1 MTATSGLRVLVVDDN
16 RDSAETMSMLL
27 ELEGHEVLV
36 AHDGKQAVDVAI
48 DVCPALV
55 LLDIGLPFMDG
66 YEACR
71 AMRSGG
77 LTHALVVAMTGYGRD
92 EDRQRSAEAG
102 FDAHLVKPVDV
113 EDIRKLIEEHL
124 PKK

>member
-1 MTATSGLRVLVVDDN
+1 MTTTGGMRVLVVDDN

-27 ELEGHEVLV
+27 ELEGHEVFV
-36 AHDGKQAVDVAI
+36 AHDGKQAVEVAI
-48 DVCPALV
+48 AERPALV

-71 AMRSGG
+71 AMREGRLVG
-77 LTHALVVAMTGYGRD
+77 ALIVAMTGYGRE
-92 EDRQRSAEAG
+92 EDRQRSVDAG

-113 EDIRKLIEEHL
+113 EDIRQLIRERL
-124 PKK
+124 TKT

>member
-1 MTATSGLRVLVVDDN
+1 MTSTGGLRVLVVDDN

-27 ELEGHEVLV
+27 ELEGHEVLL
-36 AHDGKQAVDVAI
+36 AHDGKQAVEVAI
-48 DVCPALV
+48 AERPVLV

-71 AMRSGG
+71 AMRERG
-77 LTHALVVAMTGYGRD
+77 LTDALVVAMTGYGRD
-92 EDRQRSAEAG
+92 EDRQRSLDAG

-113 EDIRKLIEEHL
+113 EDIRVLIQEHL
-124 PKK
+124 VKK